1 MITFSTFLRRIQEQI
16 GHEYSTPYNQSIE
29 RSAGIA
35 KRRQISHAHSEMQR
49 AATQERKAHLKRL
62 NQLTDR

>member
-16 GHEYSTPYNQSIE
+16 GIEYKTPYNQSIE
-29 RSAGIA
+29 KSAGMA
-35 KRRQISHAHSEMQR
+35 KRIQRTHAHSEMQKTE
-49 AATQERKAHLKRL
+49 TQERKAHLKRL